1 MIFEVV
7 ALSLLLAGNLLVLR
21 WLLVSDHVGESEALE
36 NEGLPGRRTEA
47 AHFRRAA

>member
-1 MIFEVV
+1 MILEVV

-21 WLLVSDHVGESEALE
+21 WLLVSDPVGEAEARDA
-36 NEGLPGRRTEA
+36 EGLPGGRTEP